1 MVSDADVVEILARV
15 LGPRARRDEPLGART
30 TYRVGGRAALWV
42 EAEGEGDLALVH
54 DALAAAGEPVPLL
67 VVGKG
72 SNMLVADSGFPGL
85 ALGLGA
91 GLAGIDIA
99 GTVVRA
105 GGGAA
110 YPVVARAAAKE
121 GLRGLEWAVGVPG
134 SVGGALRMNAGG
146 HGSETAEVLHRFR
159 RFDLAGGSAHTC
171 RGEELGAGYRR
182 SALGPADV
190 VVWAE
195 FGLRTGSADE
205 AKAALSEVVR
215 WRRAHQP
222 GGSNAGSVFTNPP
235 VAPAGRLVEEAG
247 CKGLRMGSAQVS
259 PKHANFIQSDDGG
272 AADDV
277 RRLIDHVRAVVAERT
292 GVELVPELR
301 MVGFADT
308 PLPVVVADGPGA
320 AGAAGTDGRA
330 RDPGTAKASPSS
342 RGRE

>member
-1 MVSDADVVEILARV
+1 MVSGEAMIGELARV

-30 TYRVGGRAALWV
+30 TYRVGGPAALWM
-42 EAEGEGDLALVH
+42 EANGEEDLAVVHGALV
-54 DALAAAGEPVPLL
+54 AVGGPVPLL

-72 SNMLVADSGFPGL
+72 SNLLVADAGFPGL

-91 GLAGIDIA
+91 GLAGIDIE

-110 YPVVARAAAKE
+110 YPVVARATATV

-159 RFDLAGGSAHTC
+159 RFDLAGGMAHTC
-171 RGEELGAGYRR
+171 EGGELGAGYRR

-195 FGLRTGSADE
+195 FRLRAGSADD
-205 AKAALSEVVR
+205 AKAAVAEVVR
-215 WRRAHQP
+215 WRRQHQP

-235 VAPAGRLVEEAG
+235 VAAAGRLVEEAG
-247 CKGLRMGSAQVS
+247 CKGFRMGTAQVS
-259 PKHANFIQSDDGG
+259 PKHANFIQADAGG
-272 AADDV
+272 SADDV
-277 RRLIDHVRAVVAERT
+277 RRLIDHVRTVVAERT
-292 GVELVPELR
+292 GVDLVPELR
-301 MVGFADT
+301 MVGFRDA
-308 PLPVVVADGPGA
+308 PLPVVVAQP
-320 AGAAGTDGRA
+320 AGV
-330 RDPGTAKASPSS
+330 SPSS

>member
-1 MVSDADVVEILARV
+1 MVSDDGVVEILARA

-30 TYRVGGRAALWV
+30 TYRVGGPAALWV
-42 EAEGEGDLALVH
+42 EAEDEGDLALVH
-54 DALAAAGEPVPLL
+54 EALVAVGAPVPLL

-91 GLAGIDIA
+91 GLAGIDID
-99 GTVVRA
+99 GTLVRA

-110 YPVVARAAAKE
+110 YPVVARAAATK

-146 HGSETAEVLHRFR
+146 HGSETAEVLRRFR
-159 RFDLAGGSAHTC
+159 RFDLAGGSAHIC
-171 RGEELGAGYRR
+171 PAEELDAGYRR

-195 FGLRTGSADE
+195 FGLRPGSPDE

-259 PKHANFIQSDDGG
+259 PKHANFIQADDGG

-308 PLPVVVADGPGA
+308 PPPVVVAEGVATGAPGA
-320 AGAAGTDGRA
+320 VAGV
-330 RDPGTAKASPSS
+330 PGTGGTSPSS